1 MDWVLPL
8 FPTGS
13 GLSQSVITTVWV
25 GIAIVCFFNLRFG
38 FPLTGLVV
46 PGYIVPLLIVSPTS
60 AVVIFIEA
68 IVVYWI
74 MRLSAQLLMEKF
86 GYAEMFGRDRFFAII
101 LISILVRVAMD
112 SMLWPMIA
120 NELRLWDI
128 SFDYAS
134 DLHSL
139 GLVIIA
145 LAANVMWNHGFK
157 YGVKI
162 TTVQLLCTYLI
173 VRYVLMPFT
182 NFSIANLA
190 IMYEAVAAS
199 IVAAPKAYIILVLT
213 AFIAS
218 RANLRYGWEFN
229 GILLPALLALQL
241 LQPSKLLTS
250 FIETAVILL
259 IGGTLLH
266 FTRLKSANLEGA
278 RLLLFFFNIG
288 FAYKLALNYALVH
301 FYPTVKVTDTF
312 AFGYMLSTLLAL
324 KIYQKSAL
332 GLIIR
337 ATFQTSI
344 LGGALAIVIGFLIM
358 FLPSLLDVKK
368 TTDITQASKPVSISA
383 QLSDYRSALY
393 TASQTPFSIGQY
405 QHNLN
410 INQFKSAVNL
420 LANNREN
427 LKKIKQATEI
437 FNEIGFGLQQ
447 GSNYLYIQDLTEH
460 TPRGLFVLAKN
471 PTAAHIV
478 TVPYPTSER
487 RASDTAGMLFEYL
500 QSSALAIGTAK
511 TSLDNTLS
519 VPQSAYYQAFIEAI
533 NLPEVLQIRE
543 LTKQSKKTLPTSYT
557 DKACQAWVF
566 NQLPDSISQN
576 QLRDLLSCDDFSFGL
591 VLASNL
597 PYPNYSSDMLEV
609 YINSENYI
617 HLLAQMSLKQSG
629 DRLPVA
635 HHHLSV
641 VQAIDDYAP
650 HISAKG
656 SGYFTELSHKDAA
669 LWEFEILR
677 PLLQISDE
685 LAQHPLDVNIANQLA
700 NINKI
705 AHLKGYQITRIS
717 DAQNDYLMIS
727 PRPEPRYFQLGQGL
741 YFIRLGQ
748 ANLTNIQVP
757 RPLFESHTLKFSGAL
772 YSSAHS
778 KSLMIAG
785 AHPLASPAANVMKPT
800 NTTSLFNVFHQSLLR
815 YYQAQPVL
823 NLQIRS
829 HSAPSK
835 VRPTAISFINTTP
848 SDSHNNLLAQLDKA
862 LVELGVDYEIVTGQQ
877 ATRGLEIGSSA
888 QTGYEV
894 FAANSELA
902 ALWLASDYK
911 QHFATSSKTLRQRL
925 TAISSSTSI
934 LQIKMGDIGA
944 STWLDLSTMQRATLK
959 ELTENYAKTLHLPY
973 LSKLCEAQ
981 PNCYL
986 EAAYIT
992 DLNEFALLVRK
1003 NDYLMAMYLPTRNT
1017 LVDKQNYTSNTP
1029 GDNHVLH

>member
-60 AVVIFIEA
+60 AIVIFIEA
-68 IVVYWI
+68 IVVYWV
-74 MRLSAQLLMEKF
+74 MRLSAQLLMEKL

-112 SMLWPMIA
+112 SMLWPIIA

-162 TTVQLLCTYLI
+162 TAIQLLSTYLV

-259 IGGTLLH
+259 IGGGLLH
-266 FTRLKSANLEGA
+266 FTRLKNANLEGA

-368 TTDITQASKPVSISA
+368 TTAAAETAAPVSISA
-383 QLSDYRSALY
+383 QLSDYRSILY
-393 TASQTPFSIGQY
+393 TASQKPFSIGQY

-410 INQFKSAVNL
+410 INQFKSAVKL
-420 LANNREN
+420 LTSDRESLEN
-427 LKKIKQATEI
+427 VTRSSEI
-437 FNEIGFGLQQ
+437 FNEIGFRLQQ
-447 GSNYLYIQDLTEH
+447 DDHYLYIQDLTEH

-471 PTAAHIV
+471 PTRAHIV

-500 QSSALAIGTAK
+500 QSNALAIGTAK
-511 TSLDNTLS
+511 TSLDSELS
-519 VPQSAYYQAFIEAI
+519 VPQSAYYHAFIEALNI
-533 NLPEVLQIRE
+533 PEVLQIRE
-543 LTKQSKKTLPTSYT
+543 LTKQSKKTLPANHINN
-557 DKACQAWVF
+557 ACHAWVF

-576 QLRDLLSCDDFSFGL
+576 QLHNLLSCDNFSFGL
-591 VLASNL
+591 VLPSNL
-597 PYPNYSSDMLEV
+597 PYPNYPFDMLEV
-609 YINSENYI
+609 YINNDNYI
-617 HLLAQMSLKQSG
+617 QLLAQVSRIQSK
-629 DRLPVA
+629 DRLPVEYR
-635 HHHLSV
+635 HLSV
-641 VQAIDDYAP
+641 VQAIDDFAP

-656 SGYFTELSHKDAA
+656 SGHFAELSRKDAA

-700 NINKI
+700 SINKT
-705 AHLKGYQITRIS
+705 AHSKGYQVTRIS
-717 DAQNDYLMIS
+717 DMHSDYLMIS
-727 PRPEPRYFQLGQGL
+727 PRPEPRYFHLGQGL
-741 YFIRLGQ
+741 YFIRIGQ
-748 ANLTNIQVP
+748 ANLTNVQVP
-757 RPLFESHTLKFSGAL
+757 RPLFESHTLKFSGSL
-772 YSSAHS
+772 YRSTHS

-829 HSAPSK
+829 HSAPSQ
-835 VRPTAISFINTTP
+835 VRPTALSFINTTP
-848 SDSHNNLLAQLDKA
+848 SNSHQHLLAELHNA
-862 LVELGVDYEIVTGQQ
+862 LVKLGLEYEIVTGQQ

-894 FAANSELA
+894 FTSNSELA

-911 QHFATSSKTLRQRL
+911 RHFATSNDTLRQRL
-925 TAISSSTSI
+925 AAISASTSI
-934 LQIKMGDIGA
+934 LKMSMQDIDDNV
-944 STWLDLSTMQRATLK
+944 WLDLPIMQRTALQK
-959 ELTENYAKTLHLPY
+959 LTEQYSKTLHLPY
-973 LSKLCEAQ
+973 LSKLCNKQ
-981 PNCYL
+981 PDCYL
-986 EAAYIT
+986 ETAYIE

-1003 NDYLMAMYLPTRNT
+1003 NKHLIAIYLPTRHT
-1017 LVDKQNYTSNTP
+1017 LLDKQNYTNSAQG
-1029 GDNHVLH
+1029 GDHVLH